1 MKKYR
6 AAAVILAVCL
16 IAPAFTGCKIGDREI
31 RIEARQLKNHKTVF
45 RMNDY
50 KCDIK
55 YAKLYFCNYRNLYGQ
70 VHGIRLWEKDDMQK
84 DLESYAKSVAV
95 EELSRIICMGL
106 LAEEDGMKLSEEEQ
120 EKAGAAAEEYYESLT
135 KAERKFMDVN
145 KSDIQTAYEDYALAQ
160 KLYAVLTEGTDE
172 EVSDD
177 EARVIRV
184 QQLVLKDKEQAA
196 AAEKKLK
203 DGEEFT
209 AVAASFGKSGNLE
222 SLVARGEYP
231 EAVEEIAFNLD
242 DGECSP
248 MIEAEDSYYFI
259 FCLNKYEEE
268 LTEKNKEIIRMN
280 REEERFDDT
289 YQAFVE
295 AAEFQFNDELWSEV
309 TLKDTEDI
317 TTDTFFSVY
326 SKHFM

>member
-6 AAAVILAVCL
+6 AAAAILTVCL
-16 IAPAFTGCKIGDREI
+16 MASLTGCKIGDKEI

-55 YAKLYFCNYRNLYGQ
+55 FAKLYFCNYRNLYGQ

-84 DLESYAKSVAV
+84 ELESYAKSVAV

-106 LAEEDGMKLSEEEQ
+106 LAEKDGMKLSEEEQ
-120 EKAGAAAEEYYESLT
+120 EKAAAAADEYFESLT
-135 KAERKFMDVN
+135 KAERKFMDV
-145 KSDIQTAYEDYALAQ
+145 KKGDIQTAYEDYALAQ

-184 QQLVLKDKEQAA
+184 QQLVFKDKEQAA
-196 AAEKKLK
+196 AAEKKLA

-209 AVAASFGKSGNLE
+209 AVAASFGKSGGNT
-222 SLVARGEYP
+222 RKQWKKP
-231 EAVEEIAFNLD
+231 R
-242 DGECSP
+242 
-248 MIEAEDSYYFI
+248 
-259 FCLNKYEEE
+259 
-268 LTEKNKEIIRMN
+268 LT
-280 REEERFDDT
+280 
-289 YQAFVE
+289 
-295 AAEFQFNDELWSEV
+295 
-309 TLKDTEDI
+309 
-317 TTDTFFSVY
+317 
-326 SKHFM
+326 